1 MEIEFW
7 FSIGSTYSYLALS
20 QLSAL
25 EKEYGVRFVM
35 QPFNVRKLM
44 MEQAGNPFIN
54 NEKKMAYMW
63 RDIERRAVKYGV
75 AAKFPVQYPI
85 EQFELTNQMAVLA
98 AQEGWCWEFALRV
111 YHHWFAEGIVAGS
124 RENITQSLLDVG
136 QDPQRV
142 FSEAASGN
150 AAQALDLTTDRARSL
165 GIFGA
170 PNFVIGSEV
179 FWGSDRAFDAID
191 FALNN

>member
-25 EKEYGVRFVM
+25 EKEHGVHFVM
-35 QPFNVRKLM
+35 RPFNVRKLM
-44 MEQAGNPFIN
+44 IEQAGNPFLN

-63 RDIERRAVKYGV
+63 RDIERRARKFGV

-85 EQFELTNQMAVLA
+85 EEFVLTNQMAALA
-98 AQEGWCWEFALRV
+98 AQEGWCRDFALRV
-111 YHHWFAEGIVAGS
+111 YHHWFVAGIVAGS
-124 RENITQSLLDVG
+124 SKNTTQSLLDIG
-136 QDPQRV
+136 QDPERV
-142 FSEAASGN
+142 LRRAATES
-150 AAQALDLTTDRARSL
+150 AAQALDAATDRARSL

-170 PNFVIGSEV
+170 PNFVVGSEV
-179 FWGSDRAFDAID
+179 FWGGDRAADAID
-191 FALNN
+191 FALSN

>member
-1 MEIEFW
+1 MDIEFW

-25 EKEYGVRFVM
+25 EKEYSVRFVM

-98 AQEGWCWEFALRV
+98 AQEGWCREFALRV
-111 YHHWFAEGIVAGS
+111 YHHWFAEGVVAGS

-150 AAQALDLTTDRARSL
+150 AAQALDLMTDRARSL

-170 PNFVIGSEV
+170 PNFVFGSEV
-179 FWGSDRAFDAID
+179 FWGSDRAVDAID